1 MSYTPLL
8 AKLGKLE
15 AGELWA
21 IVSNDI
27 LVCFVATEVPL
38 RFPYHR
44 KTGGCGDFFHFPK
57 VGEVIYHK
65 QVLAVVPCEQIN
77 SNLRPWRCW
86 YQVRVRRF
94 YGLRRLSFTTYYASA
109 DVVKYCC

>member
-1 MSYTPLL
+1 MPTSLL
-8 AKLGKLE
+8 TKPDTLE

-44 KTGGCGDFFHFPK
+44 KTGGCGDFFHCPK

-65 QVLAVVPCEQIN
+65 LVFA
-77 SNLRPWRCW
+77 
-86 YQVRVRRF
+86 F
-94 YGLRRLSFTTYYASA
+94 F
-109 DVVKYCC
+109 